1 MNTTTKNRPGLA
13 PSLVPALVLALATL
27 PLCATPVTAQDGE
40 PTADELIE
48 KNVEA
53 KGGRAAL
60 ESVESA
66 RATGT
71 MTMGAGGQQMEAP
84 FLMEWKAPDMVRTEF
99 TIQGM
104 TGVRAFDGDTGWM
117 LMPFMGK
124 TEPEKMASEDAAMI
138 QEEADF
144 RGRLFDPEEKGYTV
158 EYAGE
163 EEIEGTPTY
172 KLTLTSEE
180 GDITHYYLDQE
191 YYLEIH
197 TKAERTVR
205 GQDMTVETTISGYKP
220 VGDLILAHSM
230 DQTVTAGQGGMG
242 GGFNLTIEE
251 VELNVDLPDERF
263 TMPKPAE
270 GDEDGGEEGG
280 Q

>member
-1 MNTTTKNRPGLA
+1 MNTTKRDRLA
-13 PSLVPALVLALATL
+13 LILVLVAL
-27 PLCATPVTAQDGE
+27 PLCGTLLAAQDGE
-40 PTADELIE
+40 PTVDELIE
-48 KNVEA
+48 KNLEA

-66 RATGT
+66 RASGI
-71 MTMGAGGQQMEAP
+71 MTMGAGGQDMEAP
-84 FLMEWKAPDMVRTEF
+84 FLMEWKAPNKVRTEF
-99 TIQGM
+99 TLQGM
-104 TGVRAFDGDTGWM
+104 TGVRAFDGETGWM

-124 TEPEKMASEDAAMI
+124 TEPEKMTPEDTAMI

-172 KLTLTSEE
+172 KLTLTSEQ
-180 GDITHYYLDQE
+180 GDVTHYYLDQE

-197 TKAERTVR
+197 TKADRTLR

-230 DQTVTAGQGGMG
+230 DQAVTTGQGGMG
-242 GGFNLTIEE
+242 GGFSLAIEE

-263 TMPKPAE
+263 TMPEPE
-270 GDEDGGEEGG
+270 DGDEAGEKESGR
-280 Q
+280 